1 MKNTDSETKTVLRTK
16 IKKAAALPLGLWKE
30 TMANWLLADRT
41 GGTEALKG
49 LIEKLRQREAGWQ
62 ECHRKNAK
70 HANTPRI

>member
-1 MKNTDSETKTVLRTK
+1 V
-16 IKKAAALPLGLWKE
+16 AQ
-30 TMANWLLADRT
+30 WLLADRK
-41 GGTEALKG
+41 GGKEEFKS